1 MTVDF
6 GKTSVNIDYEVI
18 TDDLRREFQITWS
31 VDGAVVGEVTG
42 ETKARITFNC
52 EGATFDVPIS
62 RTLNVK
68 VTDADAL
75 EATHEISVEIY
86 SRRPVDPDDD
96 GLPPICKIRSWL
108 PQCKPDEPA

>member
-1 MTVDF
+1 
-6 GKTSVNIDYEVI
+6 VI

-31 VDGAVVGEVTG
+31 VDAAVVGGVTG
-42 ETKARITFNC
+42 ETKRRISFNC

-75 EATHEISVEIY
+75 EATHEITVEIY
-86 SRRPVDPDDD
+86 SRPPVDPDDD
-96 GLPPICKIRSWL
+96 NLPEICKIRPWL
-108 PQCKPDEPA
+108 AQCKPEPA